1 MGVIEGTRII
11 QECAA
16 CVSSSW
22 SSSVGGVS
30 DLIDV
35 LVDVF

>member
-11 QECAA
+11 RECAA

-30 DLIDV
+30 DLIVV

>member
-1 MGVIEGTRII
+1 MGIIEGTRII
-11 QECAA
+11 RECAA

-22 SSSVGGVS
+22 SCSVGGVS
-30 DLIDV
+30 DLTDV